1 MNNQMNVLMTGY
13 EIAPFYKRG
22 GLGDVLGSLP
32 IALQELGIDV
42 RLVMPDYRSIKKEYP
57 QKKIASFVIV
67 FDKREEEVVI
77 YQGTLPKT
85 TVTVYF
91 LSNRKL
97 ISVINLKKKRIE
109 EFIFF
114 DLAVTGFINWLEAQ
128 GEYIPDLVHCND
140 WHTALVPLLLQR
152 RMRSTIKTLLTI
164 HNLGY
169 QGKGSFSALDQ
180 AGIEDDELKLLSRS
194 NPVTELN
201 ALGEGILHAD
211 VISTVSPQ
219 YAKEISRV
227 RKRTKIYHYFRM
239 REKEHGSQAL
249 EGILNGIDENIWSP
263 YSGRV
268 IAHSYHAHTVTKGK
282 AENKSV
288 LLKKLHLPD
297 RPTFSFIGRMAGQK
311 GIGTILKAMEKL
323 SQKEINVIFLGSGD
337 KKIEKSVLAVAKA
350 YTSCVRAEVV
360 FSEEFAY
367 ELYAGSDFL
376 LIPSLYE
383 PCGLIQMVAM
393 KYGTIPLASKTGGLM
408 DTIEDGKTGFLSEPG
423 SVHGLISAVER
434 ALSVFAKPDAFE
446 SMRKRCMEQ
455 DFSWTKSA
463 SAYKRLYEKL
473 ITSDS

>member
-1 MNNQMNVLMTGY
+1 MNSQMNVLMTGY

-32 IALQELGIDV
+32 IALQALGIDV
-42 RLVMPDYRSIKKEYP
+42 RLVMPDYRSIKREYP

-67 FDKREEEVVI
+67 FDKKEEEVVI

-219 YAKEISRV
+219 YE
-227 RKRTKIYHYFRM
+227 
-239 REKEHGSQAL
+239 
-249 EGILNGIDENIWSP
+249 
-263 YSGRV
+263 
-268 IAHSYHAHTVTKGK
+268 
-282 AENKSV
+282 
-288 LLKKLHLPD
+288 
-297 RPTFSFIGRMAGQK
+297 IGRAH
-311 GIGTILKAMEKL
+311 
-323 SQKEINVIFLGSGD
+323 V
-337 KKIEKSVLAVAKA
+337 
-350 YTSCVRAEVV
+350 
-360 FSEEFAY
+360 
-367 ELYAGSDFL
+367 
-376 LIPSLYE
+376 
-383 PCGLIQMVAM
+383 
-393 KYGTIPLASKTGGLM
+393 
-408 DTIEDGKTGFLSEPG
+408 
-423 SVHGLISAVER
+423 
-434 ALSVFAKPDAFE
+434 
-446 SMRKRCMEQ
+446 
-455 DFSWTKSA
+455 
-463 SAYKRLYEKL
+463 
-473 ITSDS
+473 